1 MSSMRMIFFLEER
14 RRRAGDETL
23 ALESANET
31 TGQLVACQRA
41 SAREG
46 VEDVMTRR
54 SLNMHVMQCLCQPL
68 RHDLA

>member
-1 MSSMRMIFFLEER
+1 MPSMRMIFFLEER